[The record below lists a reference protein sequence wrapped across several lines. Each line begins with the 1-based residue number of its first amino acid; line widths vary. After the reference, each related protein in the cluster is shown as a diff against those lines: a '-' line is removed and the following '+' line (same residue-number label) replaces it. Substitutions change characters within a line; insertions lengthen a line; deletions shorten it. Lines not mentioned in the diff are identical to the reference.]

1 MTVRSERIL
10 FLAVIAALALAG
22 CSSKET
28 TTADDSLQ
36 PDEIMRQVDALPGS
50 IETFSAYGSFS
61 VETPQMSQSAGFDL
75 AVKKPD
81 SVMIVVEGPF
91 GIMLGKALFT
101 GNSFTAYSA
110 LNNTV
115 YQGNPRAGMRSLPF
129 FSGIDAA
136 VIIDALSGIRRFG
149 AAFSESDSFVVGKN
163 SYIITLARNP
173 HRTKYFVDALS
184 FLITRVVTY
193 GDDGSV
199 LWEERYTYSRAME
212 GRWQP
217 STTRITVPGRSM
229 TVEFNYDEITLNGP
243 LPAFTVGFP
252 ADAARITID

>member
-1 MTVRSERIL
+1 MVSAA
-10 FLAVIAALALAG
+10 FAALLLAG

-28 TTADDSLQ
+28 ITTDDSLL
-36 PDEIMRQVDALPGS
+36 PDEIVQRVNALPGS

-91 GIMLGKALFT
+91 GITLGKALFT

-115 YQGNPRAGMRSLPF
+115 YQGNPHAGMRSLPF

-136 VIIDALSGIRRFG
+136 VIVDALSGVRRFG
-149 AAFSESDSFVVGKN
+149 DSYTESDSFAVGKN
-163 SYIITLARNP
+163 SYIFTFTRNP

-193 GDDGSV
+193 SDNGSV
-199 LWEERYTYSRAME
+199 MWEERYAYSRAKD

-229 TVEFNYDEITLNGP
+229 TVEFTYDEITLNGP
-243 LPAFTVGFP
+243 LPAFIVGYP
-252 ADAARITID
+252 DDAARITID